1 MTNTTRKI
9 IFFLSLIVFLSGCA
23 SSGSVDSSLSSEE
36 IKKIIALSEHESKNA
51 DNAEPNALP
60 ETLTLKKMDTAITPE
75 QTFVI
80 KTFIQLHHQQA
91 GQQQAG
97 QQQLFSLAQISV
109 PVDNTD
115 YAVMGTMLANARVIR
130 EQLKGSHISSDIMID
145 PTAIKGQIVLT
156 LLRGDHHAK

>member
-1 MTNTTRKI
+1 MTNMTRKI
-9 IFFLSLIVFLSGCA
+9 IFFLSLIGFLSGCA

-80 KTFIQLHHQQA
+80 KTFIQLHHQQPD
-91 GQQQAG
+91 
-97 QQQLFSLAQISV
+97 QQQLFSLAHISV

-156 LLRGDHHAK
+156 LLEGDHHAK